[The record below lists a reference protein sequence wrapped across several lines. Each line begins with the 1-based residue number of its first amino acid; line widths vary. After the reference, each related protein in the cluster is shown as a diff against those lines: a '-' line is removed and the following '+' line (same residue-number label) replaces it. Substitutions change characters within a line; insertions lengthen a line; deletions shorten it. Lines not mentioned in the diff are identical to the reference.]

1 MSGRRIADLG
11 EFELIELIT
20 AGLSS
25 GEQVV
30 LGAGD
35 DAAVLRLRGDLAV
48 STDTMVENVH
58 FRRDWSSANDV
69 GRKAVAACVADAEA
83 MGATGVGVVV
93 SLSAPGSLEVDWF
106 TEFAAG
112 VRTECDNAAVSLVG
126 GDLTRAEQIVIT
138 VTVLADLAGRE
149 PLRRSGARP
158 GDEIAFCGRLGWAA
172 AGLAVL
178 TRGFR
183 SPRAVVVAQR
193 VPEPPYGQGV
203 VAAEAG
209 ARSLIDVSDGLLA
222 DLGHVA
228 AASGVRIELD
238 SSRFEIAEPQQ
249 AVAAALGGGNP
260 LVYQLTGGEDHALV
274 GSFPAGRVPAG
285 WTVIGRVVDGPAEVL
300 VDGVVPD
307 FGAPGW
313 QHFGTAR

>member
-1 MSGRRIADLG
+1 MTARRIADLG

-20 AGLSS
+20 AGLGA

-30 LGAGD
+30 LGTGD

-58 FRRDWSSANDV
+58 FRRDWSSAHDV

-93 SLSAPGSLEVDWF
+93 ALSVPAELEVEWF
-106 TEFAAG
+106 TEFSAG
-112 VRTECDNAAVSLVG
+112 VRYECENAGVSLVG
-126 GDLTRAEQIVIT
+126 GDLTRSDQIVIT

-149 PLRRSGARP
+149 PLRRGGAQP
-158 GDEIAFCGRLGWAA
+158 GDQVAFCGRLGWAA

-183 SPRAVVVAQR
+183 SPRAVVVAHR
-193 VPEPPYGQGV
+193 VPEPPYGQGA

-209 ARSLIDVSDGLLA
+209 AHCLIDVSDGLLA

-228 AASGVRIELD
+228 AASGVQIDLD
-238 SSRFEIAEPQQ
+238 SASFEIAEPQQ

-260 LVYQLTGGEDHALV
+260 LAYQLTGGEDHALV
-274 GSFPAGRVPAG
+274 GSFPAGRVPSG
-285 WTVIGRVVDGPAEVL
+285 WTVIGTVTSGPAQVL
-300 VDGVVPD
+300 LDGVVPD
-307 FGAPGW
+307 VGAAGW
-313 QHFGTAR
+313 QHFGSAR

>member
-1 MSGRRIADLG
+1 MSGRRIAELG
-11 EFELIELIT
+11 EFELIDLIT
-20 AGLSS
+20 TGLSS
-25 GEQVV
+25 GDQVV

-58 FRRDWSSANDV
+58 FRRDWSSAHDV

-93 SLSAPGSLEVDWF
+93 GLSLPGELEVEWL
-106 TEFAAG
+106 TEFSAG
-112 VRTECDNAAVSLVG
+112 VRYECDNAGVSLVG
-126 GDLTRAEQIVIT
+126 GDLTRSSQVVIT
-138 VTVLADLAGRE
+138 VTVLDELAGRE
-149 PLRRSGARP
+149 PLRRSGALP
-158 GDEIAFCGRLGWAA
+158 GDLIAFCGRLGWAA

-178 TRGFR
+178 SRGFR

-193 VPEPPYGQGV
+193 VPEPPYGQGA
-203 VAAEAG
+203 VAAQAG
-209 ARSLIDVSDGLLA
+209 AHALIDVSDGLLA
-222 DLGHVA
+222 DLGHIA
-228 AASGVRIELD
+228 SASGVQIELD
-238 SSRFEIAEPQQ
+238 SNCFEIAEPQQ

-274 GSFPAGRVPAG
+274 GSFPPGRIPSG
-285 WTVIGRVVDGPAEVL
+285 WTVIGRVADGPAQVL
-300 VDGVVPD
+300 LDGVVPD

-313 QHFGTAR
+313 QHFGPVR